1 MKESLIQNLH
11 NPQLMELTSEL
22 FENIQLTYDIK
33 EADTKLIAFF
43 VKVVKENYNYLNYD
57 QLNDAFERN
66 SLGLLD
72 NYFNRVGQRP
82 DNKVRSFNIPD
93 LTKIINAYCKYKSIE
108 KEETTDSIVISEEQK
123 AESNTWWCN
132 FIQGCFDK
140 YKDSKERTKIDCSMF
155 AAKKFLRDL
164 VQPDAHPKFIASQ
177 RQRIGPCAPLVVVG
191 LLRRLLKHHQISV
204 SGNARVD
211 REWGSPAGLDHQQ
224 IESRSFLSGH

>member
-155 AAKKFLRDL
+155 AAKKF
-164 VQPDAHPKFIASQ
+164 AEF
-177 RQRIGPCAPLVVVG
+177 G
-191 LLRRLLKHHQISV
+191 LLDKNEIISEHVTIKFNTKHIPSKNENLIYEVFNALILQNEDFAPYLIKQRGKY
-204 SGNARVD
+204 SG
-211 REWGSPAGLDHQQ
+211 EMPW
-224 IESRSFLSGH
+224 